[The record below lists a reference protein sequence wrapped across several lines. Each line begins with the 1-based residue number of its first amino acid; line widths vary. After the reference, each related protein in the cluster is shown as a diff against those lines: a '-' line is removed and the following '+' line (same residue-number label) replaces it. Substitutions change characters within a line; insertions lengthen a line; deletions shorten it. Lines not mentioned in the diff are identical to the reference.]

1 MFGYYGKAL
10 PKSCFTF
17 VSRAAHDLD
26 IKQKLE
32 LERHIYAV
40 RRTRQ
45 LSKHDMIR
53 NSATPRIDVNP
64 ENFEVRID
72 GIPAKIAPAQ
82 TFPLGQLY
90 WFS

>member
-1 MFGYYGKAL
+1 
-10 PKSCFTF
+10 
-17 VSRAAHDLD
+17 
-26 IKQKLE
+26 
-32 LERHIYAV
+32 
-40 RRTRQ
+40 
-45 LSKHDMIR
+45 MIR